1 MARKVRNPKID
12 TPSAR
17 TALKRRR
24 EPYWTPL
31 TKGKALGYRKGKKGG
46 TWIARYRDDAG
57 KQHYGSVGAAD
68 DAQDADGVRTLTHAQ
83 AQEKAREWFSDKARA
98 LLEDEGQQGKYTVR
112 NAVDDYVSWSE
123 KHRKAAHEVRCAADA
138 HIIPTLGNIE
148 VAKLTTRRIEKWH
161 ERLADTPARLRT
173 RKGDKQRYREGA
185 DDPDQQR
192 QRRVTA
198 NRILTILKAAL
209 NRAFNDGFVS
219 SNRAW
224 ARAKPFRGVT
234 AARVRYLTDSEIKR
248 LVNASAEPFRS
259 LITGAILTGARYGE
273 LAALQASDFDARGGT
288 VHVRQSKAGQARHV
302 VLTDEGKAFF
312 ERATAGKAGED
323 LIFLKAGGQPW
334 NRSDQGRPMLR
345 TCAAARISPAAGFHV
360 LRHTYASRLV
370 MSAVPL
376 SVVAAQL
383 GHRDTRM
390 VDRHYGL
397 LAPSYVADAVRAGF
411 GTLGIVE
418 DDSVTQLRAPKKKHG
433 RLAPG
438 AARHLAV
445 VEDGTRKQ

>member
-17 TALKRRR
+17 ASLKRRR

-68 DAQDADGVRTLTHAQ
+68 DAQDADGARTLTHAQ

-98 LLEDEGQQGKYTVR
+98 LLDDEGPRGKYTVR

-123 KHRKAAHEVRCAADA
+123 KHRKAAHEVRYAADA

-148 VAKLTTRRIEKWH
+148 VAKLTTRRIERWH
-161 ERLADTPARLRT
+161 EKLADTPARLRT

-185 DDPDQQR
+185 DGPDQQR

-224 ARAKPFRGVT
+224 ARTKPFRGVT
-234 AARVRYLTDSEIKR
+234 AARVRYLTDSEIR
-248 LVNASAEPFRS
+248 LLVNASAEPFRS

-288 VHVRQSKAGQARHV
+288 IHVRQSKAGQARHV

-312 ERATAGKAGED
+312 QRATAGKLGGG
-323 LIFLKAGGQPW
+323 LIF
-334 NRSDQGRPMLR
+334 S
-345 TCAAARISPAAGFHV
+345 
-360 LRHTYASRLV
+360 
-370 MSAVPL
+370 
-376 SVVAAQL
+376 
-383 GHRDTRM
+383 
-390 VDRHYGL
+390 
-397 LAPSYVADAVRAGF
+397 
-411 GTLGIVE
+411 
-418 DDSVTQLRAPKKKHG
+418 
-433 RLAPG
+433 
-438 AARHLAV
+438 
-445 VEDGTRKQ
+445 

>member
-17 TALKRRR
+17 ASLKRRR

-112 NAVDDYVSWSE
+112 NAIDDYVSWSE
-123 KHRKAAHEVRCAADA
+123 KHRKAAHEVRYAADA

-148 VAKLTTRRIEKWH
+148 VAKLTTRRIERWH

-173 RKGDKQRYREGA
+173 RKGDKQRYREGTDA
-185 DDPDQQR
+185 PDQQR

-248 LVNASAEPFRS
+248 LVNASTEPFRS

-273 LAALQASDFDARGGT
+273 LAALQASDVDARGGT

-312 ERATAGKAGED
+312 ERATAGKLGAD
-323 LIFLKAGGQPW
+323 LIFSKAGGQPW
-334 NRSDQGRPMLR
+334 RRSDQGRPLLKVC
-345 TCAAARISPAAGFHV
+345 TTARISPAVGFHV

-370 MSAVPL
+370 MSGVPL

-383 GHRDTRM
+383 GHRGTRM
-390 VDRHYGL
+390 VDRHYGH

-411 GTLGIVE
+411 AALGIVE
-418 DDSVTQLRAPKKKHG
+418 DDSVTPIRAPKKKRGG
-433 RLAPG
+433 RTLHA
-438 AARHLAV
+438 
-445 VEDGTRKQ
+445 